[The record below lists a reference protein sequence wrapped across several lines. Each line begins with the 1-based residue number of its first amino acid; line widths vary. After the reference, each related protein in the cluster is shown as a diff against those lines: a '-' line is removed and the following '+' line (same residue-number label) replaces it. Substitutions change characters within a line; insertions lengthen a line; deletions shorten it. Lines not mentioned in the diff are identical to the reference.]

1 MKKQKQIK
9 YDSEESNDGASNWVI
24 ICLKSVP
31 PSFLFPLAVLGY
43 VVSKFVGK
51 WLRIQDR
58 WKQHFK
64 EQLIV
69 FIQSDTQGLACIKAK
84 RKKEKRKKAG

>member
-1 MKKQKQIK
+1 
-9 YDSEESNDGASNWVI
+9 
-24 ICLKSVP
+24 
-31 PSFLFPLAVLGY
+31 

-51 WLRIQDR
+51 WLHIQDR